1 MNKFLTILRNQ
12 KSITLFLII
21 GYFSILLFFHQ
32 SAGELFAELVDS
44 ITRKKS
50 DNILFVFFLFIFF
63 VYLIKLF
70 SNKVRINKRQLIF
83 LLPTFIIS
91 FYTFFCLF
99 VNNIELIHFA
109 QYALLTLLIFP
120 LSNRVGSAIFLSSFF
135 GIMDEAFQYYNTYNE
150 LRPTL
155 GYFDFNDVIA
165 NILGSAFMGIMLI
178 PFNSSKVHYREF
190 FCLKELRFLFIIIV
204 FLIIFLFIDFIS
216 FFNSDAIIILNQ
228 QISKEESFFTIVPP
242 GVVYHIIKPLEGII
256 FVILLL
262 LFYFMIDLKPNFAL
276 SNEK

>member
-91 FYTFFCLF
+91 FYTF
-99 VNNIELIHFA
+99 V
-109 QYALLTLLIFP
+109 
-120 LSNRVGSAIFLSSFF
+120 
-135 GIMDEAFQYYNTYNE
+135 
-150 LRPTL
+150 
-155 GYFDFNDVIA
+155 
-165 NILGSAFMGIMLI
+165 
-178 PFNSSKVHYREF
+178 
-190 FCLKELRFLFIIIV
+190 
-204 FLIIFLFIDFIS
+204 
-216 FFNSDAIIILNQ
+216 
-228 QISKEESFFTIVPP
+228 
-242 GVVYHIIKPLEGII
+242 
-256 FVILLL
+256 
-262 LFYFMIDLKPNFAL
+262 DL
-276 SNEK
+276 